1 MADVRG
7 ADTKFQNEQQ
17 RHAELARMRREE
29 RQALQENSFQPSAL
43 VLGLAQTKQM
53 HLDTA

>member
-7 ADTKFQNEQQ
+7 ADAKFESEQQ

-29 RQALQENSFQPSAL
+29 RQALQESSFQPSAL
-43 VLGLAQTKQM
+43 VLGQAQARQI
-53 HLDTA
+53 HLDTG